1 MFRLPGVDG
10 SPDRAAVEAE
20 KRKAK
25 QNVAFTMK
33 VFVTYVAFL
42 RLGEIST
49 VSSWIKDKP
58 LSCSCRELVVL
69 YFFWGVFHCFE

>member
-10 SPDRAAVEAE
+10 SPDRAVVEAE

-42 RLGEIST
+42 RLAPYAY
-49 VSSWIKDKP
+49 K
-58 LSCSCRELVVL
+58 VL
-69 YFFWGVFHCFE
+69 AG

>member
-25 QNVAFTMK
+25 QNVSFTMK
-33 VFVTYVAFL
+33 VFVAYVAFL
-42 RLGEIST
+42 RLGENFT
-49 VSSWIKDKP
+49 VSYSTLEFKCVIIRDKAI
-58 LSCSCRELVVL
+58 
-69 YFFWGVFHCFE
+69 